1 MQSNEYNL
9 LLDRLARVRE
19 LLMSAP
25 EAQDPRNAEALS
37 NWADRLEA
45 LVLNADADRMKSGD
59 LGDQGLSQLIGLGP
73 DASPD
78 LGKVQVPLAVD
89 DYEDAIDSE
98 RVQAM
103 ADLYYVFQHEK
114 IGVFRAIDKLQQLFR
129 AGAVRLSGGVGA
141 TQLYHWDRRDV
152 LRFTKRERLGAYCR
166 GFGYCAAPPPV
177 GARPNREFHHL
188 FTHFISEVATFWRD
202 KRISEVMRERANDP
216 TFGSIATVRR
226 AGLDLRNNLKF
237 VSYGHLRVLTAEVM
251 QLLDQA
257 FRILRSPDIRNL
269 FGASTAWDV
278 VEEVSERYFG
288 THVNTSSRQRM
299 AVAGREILR
308 WLATN
313 TIRSTSRME
322 FENSLIAIGDSAEE
336 WLTSAESEDIIEP
349 RSEARLLAWEP
360 RGKARTRTA

>member
-1 MQSNEYNL
+1 MRSP
-9 LLDRLARVRE
+9 A
-19 LLMSAP
+19 
-25 EAQDPRNAEALS
+25 AQDPRAAEVLS
-37 NWADRLEA
+37 NYVDQLEDLALDPVADQL
-45 LVLNADADRMKSGD
+45 KSGPT
-59 LGDQGLSQLIGLGP
+59 GDRGFSQLIGIGP
-73 DASPD
+73 DTSTD
-78 LGKVQVPLAVD
+78 LGNVDVPLAVD

-103 ADLYYVFQHEK
+103 ADLYYVYQHEK

-129 AGAVRLSGGVGA
+129 AGAVRLSHGEGA
-141 TQLYHWDRRDV
+141 TQLYQWDRRDV
-152 LRFTKRERLGAYCR
+152 LRFTKGDRLGAYCR

-188 FTHFISEVATFWRD
+188 LTHFIGEVATFWRD
-202 KRISEVMRERANDP
+202 KRISEVIRERANDP

-237 VSYGHLRVLTAEVM
+237 VSYGHLNVMTKEVM
-251 QLLDQA
+251 HLLDEA
-257 FRILRSPDIRNL
+257 FRILRSPDILNL

-308 WLATN
+308 WLAQR
-313 TIRSTSRME
+313 TIRSTSRTE
-322 FENSLIAIGDSAEE
+322 FENSLITIGEPAEE
-336 WLTSAESEDIIEP
+336 WLTSAESEEIIQP
-349 RSEARLLAWEP
+349 RNAARLLAWEP
-360 RGKARTRTA
+360 RGKPGARTA